1 MTTKTDKIYEI
12 AETLG
17 YDGPKGSRITDALD
31 DLNSVV
37 SGGGGGGGN
46 VLVVNM
52 EPGSGS
58 QSGKMIANK
67 TAKEICD
74 AASAGAL
81 VFAILKAGPT
91 TTQYQVAGAAHMD
104 DTYSVSFT
112 EVTYMNSAGYV
123 LVAFLTLDGNAAD
136 GTVYTYTSYTL
147 TSSS

>member
-52 EPGSGS
+52 IMGNQQKVE
-58 QSGKMIANK
+58 ADK
-67 TAKEICD
+67 TAKEIFD
-74 AASAGAL
+74 AANAGTL
-81 VFAILKAGPT
+81 VFALWKTGPT
-91 TTQYQVAGAAHMD
+91 VALIPLSGATYVNDNEYVVSFGAANY
-104 DTYSVSFT
+104 TSVLGTVRFMS
-112 EVTYMNSAGYV
+112 
-123 LVAFLTLDGNAAD
+123 LDLDGGAAD
-136 GTVYTYTSYTL
+136 GTAYTL
-147 TSSS
+147 TNKTLTTS